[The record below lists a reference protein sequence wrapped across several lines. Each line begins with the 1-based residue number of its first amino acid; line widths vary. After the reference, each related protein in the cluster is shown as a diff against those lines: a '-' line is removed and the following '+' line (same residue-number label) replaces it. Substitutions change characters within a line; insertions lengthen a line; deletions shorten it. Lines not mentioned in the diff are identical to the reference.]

1 MWQTGCP
8 CFAERF
14 GITLQQIIIHPLI
27 YMQILERMDLDI
39 SSLWSWTLP
48 LWGLFV
54 IVLFLGGV
62 LREPMI
68 LTVPGLAADV
78 AKGGGF
84 HKVRGSH

>member
-1 MWQTGCP
+1 
-8 CFAERF
+8 
-14 GITLQQIIIHPLI
+14 
-27 YMQILERMDLDI
+27 MDLDI

-62 LREPMI
+62 LREPMT
-68 LTVPGLAADV
+68 LTAPGLAAV
-78 AKGGGF
+78 AKGGGS

>member
-1 MWQTGCP
+1 
-8 CFAERF
+8 
-14 GITLQQIIIHPLI
+14 
-27 YMQILERMDLDI
+27 MDLDI

-62 LREPMI
+62 LREPMV
-68 LTVPGLAADV
+68 LTVPGFSAVGAN
-78 AKGGGF
+78 KGGGA